1 MPTLQMFIVEGH
13 DDGQK
18 AVLIGALTDAVV
30 TAIGAPP
37 DSVRVILSEVSAK
50 HFAVGGKAVQT
61 VQASM
66 QIFLI
71 AGRSD
76 EQKVRL
82 IGALTEA
89 AVTAIGVERSEARV
103 IISDVP
109 NTDFG
114 LAGATAKSLG
124 RGIGRAEMNAA

>member
-13 DDGQK
+13 DDAQK
-18 AVLIGALTDAVV
+18 AVLISALTDAIVI
-30 TAIGAPP
+30 AIGAPA
-37 DSVRVILSEVSAK
+37 DSVRVILSEVSGK
-50 HFAVGGKAVQT
+50 HFAVGGKAVRT
-61 VQASM
+61 AQASM

-71 AGRSD
+71 AGRTD

-89 AVTAIGVERSEARV
+89 AVAAIGAERGEVRV

-114 LAGATAKSLG
+114 LAGDTAKSLG
-124 RGIGRAEMNAA
+124 RGIGRAEMHAN